1 MNTSLTTNH
10 FAAADAYH
18 AKHERRS
25 AKNRKHEDRKQN
37 RKKKTKTFS
46 ATVTMEVRE
55 MRNLQ
60 KRLIADS
67 RKKKRQ
73 LKCHELSLDKT
84 PDEIV
89 EETIEADIVEDN
101 RLMDNAMAEVIRQHE
116 AMVAYFERCKENDP
130 TLTFIDYYELRY

>member
-1 MNTSLTTNH
+1 MNTSLTTQH

-18 AKHERRS
+18 VKHDRRS
-25 AKNRKHEDRKQN
+25 TKNRKREERKQN
-37 RKKKTKTFS
+37 GKKTKTYS

-73 LKCHELSLDKT
+73 LKRHELSLDKT

-89 EETIEADIVEDN
+89 DESIDADIAEEN
-101 RLMDNAMAEVIRQHE
+101 RRMDETMEELTRQHE
-116 AMVAYFERCKENDP
+116 AMVADFERCKENDP